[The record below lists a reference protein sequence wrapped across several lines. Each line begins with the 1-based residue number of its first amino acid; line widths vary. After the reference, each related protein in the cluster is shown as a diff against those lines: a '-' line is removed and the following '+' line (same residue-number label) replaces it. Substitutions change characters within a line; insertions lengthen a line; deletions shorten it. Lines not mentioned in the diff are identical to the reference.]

1 MGLIQFK
8 VGTPELIVPEQ
19 IAKADFVT
27 FDGRVI
33 ASSNRLTDGVL
44 TCHRTQADSSKL
56 RIFCNL
62 DGQQYVLQT
71 ASIRESSE
79 VYDLEAELARGL
91 LTRLRNFHALWTGA
105 GLRSSEELE
114 ATMKHAHRVFRQ
126 SIFEA
131 DQSQAALDAIRLSL
145 HATEALVAVY
155 TDQRITYRRKRTRR
169 IPMSTG
175 CRLVRPPEVEDT
187 FLAAFNAALVR
198 TRWNVLEPRDGDYQW
213 DELDALVD
221 WATEKNLS
229 LMGGPLLD
237 LSSECF
243 PEWMNPWKGDLLNL
257 QSFTSDFVETVV
269 SRYVG
274 RIRHWE
280 VVSGANCGGVNG
292 LLEEQRLNLIMRAI
306 EAAQQVD
313 EQIQISLRVI
323 QPWGEYLGATNNRL
337 PPIQFVDTLRRSGA
351 RISEVNLDLR
361 FGGGDIQSLQR
372 DMLSVSQLLDH
383 WSLLQM
389 PMNVMVALP
398 ESACFKDRTADY
410 VNWQAEIMERLMKM
424 CLAKE
429 RVTGFFCLNWSD
441 PSVQDLPLLGQQQT
455 IHPGVGRIINLDQHR

>member
-1 MGLIQFK
+1 
-8 VGTPELIVPEQ
+8 
-19 IAKADFVT
+19 
-27 FDGRVI
+27 
-33 ASSNRLTDGVL
+33 
-44 TCHRTQADSSKL
+44 
-56 RIFCNL
+56 
-62 DGQQYVLQT
+62 
-71 ASIRESSE
+71 
-79 VYDLEAELARGL
+79 
-91 LTRLRNFHALWTGA
+91 
-105 GLRSSEELE
+105 
-114 ATMKHAHRVFRQ
+114 
-126 SIFEA
+126 
-131 DQSQAALDAIRLSL
+131 
-145 HATEALVAVY
+145 
-155 TDQRITYRRKRTRR
+155 
-169 IPMSTG
+169 
-175 CRLVRPPEVEDT
+175 
-187 FLAAFNAALVR
+187 
-198 TRWNVLEPRDGDYQW
+198 
-213 DELDALVD
+213 
-221 WATEKNLS
+221 
-229 LMGGPLLD
+229 MGGPLLD
-237 LSSECF
+237 LSSDCF

-280 VVSGANCGGVNG
+280 VVSGANCGGSNG

-323 QPWGEYLGATNNRL
+323 QPWGEYLGSTNNRL

-372 DMLSVSQLLDH
+372 DMLSVSRLLDH

-398 ESACFKDRTADY
+398 ESACFGDRIADY
-410 VNWQAEIMERLMKM
+410 VHWQAEMVECLMKM

-441 PSVQDLPLLGQQQT
+441 PSVQDLPLVGQQNT
-455 IHPGVGRIINLDQHR
+455 IHPGVGRIINLEQHR